1 MFSVEVPRLRRKKN
15 SADEREKSGGCLQDL
30 SSLLSAN
37 GGVSWSD
44 FHRLSSWAEQ
54 FSCRSV
60 GLWEI
65 KPMFLRGPVYQQFV
79 APNHT
84 LSYSKQ

>member
-1 MFSVEVPRLRRKKN
+1 MFSVEVPRLLRKKN
-15 SADEREKSGGCLQDL
+15 LADEREKSGGWLQDL

-37 GGVSWSD
+37 GGVSWSY
-44 FHRLSSWAEQ
+44 FHSLSLWAEQ
-54 FSCRSV
+54 LPRIRFTV
-60 GLWEI
+60 GSN
-65 KPMFLRGPVYQQFV
+65 PQFLRGPVYQQFV